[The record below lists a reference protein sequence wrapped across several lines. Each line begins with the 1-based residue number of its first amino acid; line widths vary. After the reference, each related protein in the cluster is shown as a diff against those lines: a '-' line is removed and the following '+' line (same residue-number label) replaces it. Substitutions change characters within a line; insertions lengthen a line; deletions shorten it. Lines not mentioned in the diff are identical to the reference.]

1 MDEPEKCPWCKN
13 GLYDPPKRKCDE
25 PDFHWKLAGREWTVN
40 EEGQWVAT
48 ETAAHREGSFDG
60 LLVTSEKSKA
70 KLRVYMAEVVDGQIR
85 VTGSKLIEQEG
96 L

>member
-25 PDFHWKLAGREWTVN
+25 PDFHWKLEGREWKLV
-40 EEGQWVAT
+40 EGQWVAT

-60 LLVTSEKSKA
+60 LLVPAEKRRRQI
-70 KLRVYMAEVVDGQIR
+70 RVYTAELVDGQAR
-85 VTGSKLIEQEG
+85 VTGSKLMEEPF
-96 L
+96 